1 MDREDYWIPVIV
13 CSSLVS
19 PIAWVEYYS
28 AFMES
33 SMNYLAFPWFV
44 YATSTYSGG
53 PLIFIPSPF
62 HPSLVLIIGIVW
74 AILGLSLIPILK
86 MGFPSNTRVFSLL
99 GGFFVLVLQIVI
111 VMYGF
116 SQTTIDIFYVQV
128 LPIPTPALISFVII
142 FERYYRQRKN
152 STNQQ

>member
-1 MDREDYWIPVIV
+1 MDRGDYWIPVIV

-19 PIAWVEYYS
+19 PIAWVEYIDL
-28 AFMES
+28 FWES
-33 SMNYLAFPWFV
+33 SVNCLACPWFV
-44 YATSTYSGG
+44 FTSSASSGG
-53 PLIFIPSPF
+53 PLIFVPSPF
-62 HPSLVLIIGIVW
+62 HPSLVHIIGIVW

-86 MGFPSNTRVFSLL
+86 MGFPSNRRAFSLL

-116 SQTTIDIFYVQV
+116 SQTTIDIFYVRI

-142 FERYYRQRKN
+142 FERYYRHRKN